1 MEPVRKHGGQINQ
14 AFPVT
19 PALPKSKIKIKIK
32 CEPNFFIRQ
41 DCFDL
46 QSKPNPHANKIF
58 NHDPLDGLTLTYK
71 GLDLY
76 DDKSIVPH
84 SQVSIDRLCRFRPNS
99 RHRAG

>member
-1 MEPVRKHGGQINQ
+1 MIGIREVNW
-14 AFPVT
+14 
-19 PALPKSKIKIKIK
+19 ALRWNRAQPKIKIK

-46 QSKPNPHANKIF
+46 QSKPNPHENKIF

-76 DDKSIVPH
+76 DDESIVLTTK
-84 SQVSIDRLCRFRPNS
+84 S
-99 RHRAG
+99 A